1 MSDAHLRRGRSGGR
15 SAPGRRARK
24 TFREIVENLASSR
37 RELRGSVKLRAALD
51 RFRVPVAGR
60 VALDVGAATGGFT
73 GVLLERGAAKVY
85 AVDAGHGQL
94 LGSLRQDPRVV
105 NLEAT
110 NIAQLSDEIIRDPVE
125 LFTVDVS
132 YLPLRRAVS
141 QLLRVPFADGT
152 DLVGLVKP
160 MFELQLA
167 IAPSEPAV
175 LQQALAKAV
184 DGVTAVGWR
193 VLETMDS
200 PVTGAKGAPELFIHA
215 TWETG

>member
-1 MSDAHLRRGRSGGR
+1 M
-15 SAPGRRARK
+15 PGR
-24 TFREIVENLASSR
+24 TFREIVESLAKSR

-51 RFRVPVAGR
+51 RFDVPVEGR
-60 VALDVGAATGGFT
+60 IALDVGAATGGFT
-73 GVLLERGAAKVY
+73 KVLLERGAAKVY

-94 LGSLRQDPRVV
+94 LGSLRQNPRVV

-110 NIAQLSDEIIRDPVE
+110 NIAQLSDEIVPDPID
-125 LFTVDVS
+125 LITVDVS
-132 YLPLRRAVS
+132 YLPLRHAVT
-141 QLLRVPFADGT
+141 QLLRVAFADGT

-167 IAPSEPAV
+167 TAPSDPAV

-184 DGVTAVGWR
+184 DGVTAAGWR
-193 VLETMDS
+193 VLDTMES
-200 PVTGAKGAPELFIHA
+200 PITGAKGAPELFIHA